1 MFSPQYAFNSSFD
14 ISVLDTNR
22 LRNRSITFIKSDN
35 IIGTYIRNGTYWE
48 DWMLKYIQE
57 NYKPNTNMIDLG
69 GNIGTTSLLMEEV
82 LSEGNTI
89 FTFEPI
95 YSDILLKNIVD
106 NNLCEKIILYPY
118 GAGNKIESVKIRNID
133 LTSSTNFGGTSI
145 VDTLEDNYN
154 SLKVNL
160 IPVDVLNFDNVSL
173 IKIDVENMEI
183 EVLEGCINLIKQ
195 CKPTILIETY
205 KFNDL
210 VKTDIF
216 KQLTELGYNINP
228 IPEGYCDF
236 IMKIK

>member
-1 MFSPQYAFNSSFD
+1 
-14 ISVLDTNR
+14 
-22 LRNRSITFIKSDN
+22 
-35 IIGTYIRNGTYWE
+35 
-48 DWMLKYIQE
+48 
-57 NYKPNTNMIDLG
+57 
-69 GNIGTTSLLMEEV
+69 MEEV
-82 LSEGNTI
+82 LSEGNKI

-106 NNLCEKIILYPY
+106 NNLGEKIILYPY
-118 GAGNKIESVKIRNID
+118 GAGNKIESVKIGNID

-154 SLKVNL
+154 SMKVNL
-160 IPVDVLNFDNVSL
+160 IPVDVLNFDNISL

-183 EVLEGCINLIKQ
+183 EALEGCINLIKQ

-216 KQLTELGYNINP
+216 KQLTELGYDINP